1 MLGDSVNLRLVG
13 MGMAHSGAR
22 TSTSPFDVARPGIE
36 PRSTD
41 RQGVDMYEKP
51 EVKRFGS
58 LRELTQGGG
67 PSGGGDATNVYHR
80 S

>member
-1 MLGDSVNLRLVG
+1 MWDGHG
-13 MGMAHSGAR
+13 MRMAAPPHAR
-22 TSTSPFDVARPGIE
+22 HFSEFDVARLGTE

-67 PSGGGDATNVYHR
+67 PAGGGDATNVYHR

>member
-1 MLGDSVNLRLVG
+1 
-13 MGMAHSGAR
+13 MGMAPNTMR
-22 TSTSPFDVARPGIE
+22 TTAAPCPTSPDRHRATKH
-36 PRSTD
+36 RS
-41 RQGVDMYEKP
+41 QGAVMYEKP

-67 PSGGGDATNVYHR
+67 PAGGGDATNVYHR